1 MKRAILWMVLAAII
15 IAPVNGFANGRGGG
29 EDQCIKEMYFHKVM
43 FLLSQKEE
51 LDLKD
56 EQVQAIKDIR
66 YEIKKKLIEGEPQ
79 LKLAMLDMKEELRK
93 DKVNMDRLNA
103 LIDVKMEAKK
113 TLAKAVLKAMVDTMS
128 LLTPEQRATL
138 QDLCWKMKKGKPYGM
153 KMCGMGKGR
162 S

>member
-15 IAPVNGFANGRGGG
+15 IAPVNGFAAGRGG

-56 EQVQAIKDIR
+56 EQVQAIKDIK
-66 YEIKKKLIEGEPQ
+66 YEIKKKLIESEPQ
-79 LKLAMLDMKEELRK
+79 LKLAVLDMKEELRK

-103 LIDVKMEAKK
+103 LIDVRMEAKK
-113 TLAKAVLKAMVDTMS
+113 ALAKAVLKAMVDTMS
-128 LLTPEQRATL
+128 LLTPEQKSQL
-138 QDLCWKMKKGKPYGM
+138 QDLCWKMKKGKSYGM